1 MCIRDSNNKK
11 AEKLIADYQGKAKD
25 IAGYAQ
31 VMGTSV
37 DTTTVNFGQYMIPGL
52 GMNESAVMG
61 AVANA
66 QVNQL
71 VGPMQ
76 SNNGVIVFQVTEV
89 DKEGR
94 PFNAE
99 ENAIRFDQQRG
110 AARMLNSLNLI
121 LLGNQKVKNN
131 INKFYK

>member
-1 MCIRDSNNKK
+1 
-11 AEKLIADYQGKAKD
+11 
-25 IAGYAQ
+25 
-31 VMGTSV
+31 
-37 DTTTVNFGQYMIPGL
+37 MIPGL